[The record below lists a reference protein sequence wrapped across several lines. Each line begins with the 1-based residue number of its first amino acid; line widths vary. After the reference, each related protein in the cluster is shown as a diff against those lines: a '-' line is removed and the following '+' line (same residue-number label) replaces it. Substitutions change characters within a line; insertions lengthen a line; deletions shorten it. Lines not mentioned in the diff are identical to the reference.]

1 MLLDLLELLMH
12 GDYDWTCTVD
22 GDIEF
27 CGWKLP
33 GRLSW
38 RQECY
43 IEMSNREIS
52 CHGTQY

>member
-52 CHGTQY
+52 CRGTQY